1 MACSRRLKEEFVVEM
16 ITLKELCAVVGVSRR
31 SIQCYEKAELMK
43 ASDKNK
49 YGYLLYD
56 TEAVNRATKI
66 KFLQEL
72 GFKLSDIKE
81 LIDEPADIIKA
92 ALIEKV
98 VELEGEMKRIEV
110 LIKKTREYIEKIS

>member
-1 MACSRRLKEEFVVEM
+1 M
-16 ITLKELCAVVGVSRR
+16 
-31 SIQCYEKAELMK
+31 
-43 ASDKNK
+43 
-49 YGYLLYD
+49 
-56 TEAVNRATKI
+56 NRATKI